1 MSETIEE
8 MRGRMIKIALKR
20 HSCYIIA
27 ASKLEITY
35 KTLYNYRKKLG
46 LDIGDYGKTHNR
58 NKKHKE

>member
-8 MRGRMIKIALKR
+8 MRCRMIKIALKR

-46 LDIGDYGKTHNR
+46 KNWIQLV
-58 NKKHKE
+58 KKGSLR